1 SAFLFESRAAPGL
14 ANTGL
19 FTLSVIHIFPPRDC
33 HVELN
38 WALPLRG
45 RSAVLRIEPLRVSPL
60 RAAATNAS
68 GLRPPR
74 FACDDI

>member
-1 SAFLFESRAAPGL
+1 FESRAAPGL

-74 FACDDI
+74 FA